1 MISFLIFASV
11 LPISLQQIA
20 SEKKTRSAIKR
31 ARKGLHIDTND
42 HFHGQIL
49 ASNAYIEVP
58 LFLKY
63 EGGVLS
69 LQPCVCLVS
78 HKRL

>member
-1 MISFLIFASV
+1 MISLPIFASV
-11 LPISLQQIA
+11 LPISLQQVA
-20 SEKKTRSAIKR
+20 SEKKPRSAIKR

-42 HFHGQIL
+42 HFNRQIL

-58 LFLKY
+58 LFWKY

-78 HKRL
+78 HTWL